1 MTILFYCLKAATF
14 PRLQRRADKSEFFF
28 EQEGTESDYETL
40 RTSGT
45 WYSHSGP
52 SFRAKIAENFA
63 TYLNFHISLDV
74 CGVRPIIITVK
85 YEDDGKIHV
94 TI

>member
-1 MTILFYCLKAATF
+1 MTVLFYCLKAATF

-45 WYSHSGP
+45 V
-52 SFRAKIAENFA
+52 AVVQA
-63 TYLNFHISLDV
+63 LNRRKPNQIMKL
-74 CGVRPIIITVK
+74 
-85 YEDDGKIHV
+85 
-94 TI
+94 

>member
-1 MTILFYCLKAATF
+1 MTVLFYCLKAATF

-52 SFRAKIAENFA
+52 SFHAKIAENFA
-63 TYLNFHISLDV
+63 CYLFRFSYQSGCVWSKTYK
-74 CGVRPIIITVK
+74 TVK
-85 YEDDGKIHV
+85 YEDDGWIQV

>member
-1 MTILFYCLKAATF
+1 MTVLFYCLKAATF

-45 WYSHSGP
+45 VTVVQ
-52 SFRAKIAENFA
+52 A
-63 TYLNFHISLDV
+63 LNRRKQNQIMKL
-74 CGVRPIIITVK
+74 
-85 YEDDGKIHV
+85 
-94 TI
+94 